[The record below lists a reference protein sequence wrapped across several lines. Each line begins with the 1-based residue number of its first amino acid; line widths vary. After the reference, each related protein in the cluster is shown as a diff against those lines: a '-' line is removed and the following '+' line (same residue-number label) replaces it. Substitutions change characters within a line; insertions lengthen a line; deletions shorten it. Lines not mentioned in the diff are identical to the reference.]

1 MARNEFLLNLRQVS
15 FNNVQVSSTDPAG
28 NHPEQDVA
36 GCELWAGNFFDL
48 QERSGR
54 PAERRENGGFHA
66 SQFRST
72 SF

>member
-28 NHPEQDVA
+28 NHPEQDEA
-36 GCELWAGNFFDL
+36 SFELWAGNFFHL

-54 PAERRENGGFHA
+54 PADR
-66 SQFRST
+66 
-72 SF
+72 